1 MRAKQSRAGYI
12 DLLRGFCIIL
22 MVMGHV
28 GFGVVFDKWIH
39 AFHVPIWFII
49 SGLFLNPSQPTRYY
63 IIKKVKALLIP
74 YFIFGLLYEIL
85 WSLFSRS
92 QWIGIIFPNSIEI
105 PLNGAL
111 WFLPALLFSEIISF
125 VLMKFF
131 SKKISYICIA
141 MIALIGSQG
150 VVSLPFSLDSAFV
163 GIGLITI
170 GRILKEHARILTDI
184 NIGKAAIL
192 LVVGSFIAMVNG
204 YVNMRINVYGF
215 PVLFWVNIIIF
226 FISTLNIC
234 RWLDKI
240 IDLKAI
246 KNIGSNSLLYL
257 CVNQSLLYCLNLVI
271 TSEKMIFSLAWN
283 VMEVFAI
290 LVICYFLN
298 KFILRS
304 PLKIILGKQ

>member
-1 MRAKQSRAGYI
+1 M
-12 DLLRGFCIIL
+12 LRGFCIIF

-49 SGLFLNPSQPTRYY
+49 SGLFLNPSQPIRFY

-74 YFIFGLLYEIL
+74 YFVFGLLYEIL
-85 WSLFSRS
+85 WSLLGRN

-111 WFLPALLFSEIISF
+111 WFLPALFFAEVISF
-125 VLMKFF
+125 VLMKFLP
-131 SKKISYICIA
+131 KKISYICIA

-184 NIGKAAIL
+184 DISKASIL
-192 LVVGSFIAMVNG
+192 FVVGSLIAMVNG

-215 PVLFWVNIIIF
+215 FVLFWVNIIVF

-257 CVNQSLLYCLNLVI
+257 CMNQSMLYCLNLIVA
-271 TSEKMIFSLAWN
+271 SDKMVFFLAWN
-283 VMEVFAI
+283 VMKVFAI
-290 LVICYFLN
+290 LFICYFLN
-298 KFILRS
+298 IFILRS
-304 PLKIILGKQ
+304 PLKIILGKK